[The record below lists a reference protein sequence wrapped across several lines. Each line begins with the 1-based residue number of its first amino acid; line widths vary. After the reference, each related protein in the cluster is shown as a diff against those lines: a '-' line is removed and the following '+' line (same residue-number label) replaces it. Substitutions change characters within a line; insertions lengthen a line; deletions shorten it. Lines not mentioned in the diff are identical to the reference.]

1 MSRTRRSN
9 SLLFEI
15 GNRVFLFLI
24 AAACLLP
31 FLYVAAASVTPPEEL
46 LVKRIVLIPSRV
58 DLAAYRYILSTK
70 IILQSLG
77 VSVYITALGTL
88 INIAMTAV
96 MAYPLSRRNLRGRRQ
111 LLWMVVFTMLF
122 NGGMIPTYLVVSSL
136 HLLNTFWSLWLP
148 TAISAFN
155 LILMRNFFQE
165 IPDELV
171 EAVKMDGANDWQ
183 VLLRIILPLSLP
195 AVATFSLF
203 YAVGHWNSFFNAI
216 LYIRD
221 TAKWPIQVWLRQI
234 VLLSSG
240 GFADATAISEAEYI
254 PSQNTQYA
262 VILFATVPVLMI
274 YPFLQKYFAKGVL
287 VGSVKG

>member
-15 GNRVFLFLI
+15 ANRVFLFLI

-46 LVKRIVLIPSRV
+46 LVKRIVLLPSRV

-77 VSVYITALGTL
+77 VSVFITAFGTL

-240 GFADATAISEAEYI
+240 GFSDATAISEAEYI